1 VLLLVLDIGFFE
13 MGSCQP
19 NLALNKEHRR
29 DAMLKTLM
37 ILAVITCVLISPA
50 ASDNPAPAKRADIEK
65 LMRITG
71 PPDVTKQISNFFIRQ
86 MSKAIKASRPDLP
99 AKTYRILSEEINKV
113 IEEQMT
119 TKGGF
124 LDMVIPIYA
133 KHFSHKDIRGLLKFY
148 QTDLG
153 KKTIKIWPLILQES
167 MTLAQNWSK
176 SLGPLI
182 KKNINKRFKNEG
194 IDLSV

>member
-1 VLLLVLDIGFFE
+1 MFQIL
-13 MGSCQP
+13 M
-19 NLALNKEHRR
+19 
-29 DAMLKTLM
+29 TLT
-37 ILAVITCVLISPA
+37 VIRCVLISPA
-50 ASDNPAPAKRADIEK
+50 VSSNLAPAKRADIEK

-71 PPDVTKQISNFFIRQ
+71 PPDVTKQIANFFIRQ
-86 MSKAIKASRPDLP
+86 MSQSLKASRPDLP
-99 AKTYRILSEEINKV
+99 AKTYRILSEEINRV

-153 KKTIKIWPLILQES
+153 KNTIKIWPLILQES
-167 MTLAQNWSK
+167 LALAQDWSK

-182 KKNINKRFKNEG
+182 KINVNKRFKKEG

>member
-1 VLLLVLDIGFFE
+1 
-13 MGSCQP
+13 
-19 NLALNKEHRR
+19 
-29 DAMLKTLM
+29 MLKPLM

-50 ASDNPAPAKRADIEK
+50 ASDSLSPAKRADIEK

-71 PPDVTKQISNFFIRQ
+71 PPDVTRQLSNFFIRQ
-86 MSKAIKASRPDLP
+86 MSLAVKTTRPDLP

-119 TKGGF
+119 AKGGF

-133 KHFSHKDIRGLLKFY
+133 KHFSHQDIRELLKFY

-167 MTLAQNWSK
+167 MALAQDWSK

-182 KKNINKRFKNEG
+182 KKNVNNRFKKEG
-194 IDLSV
+194 INLSV

>member
-1 VLLLVLDIGFFE
+1 
-13 MGSCQP
+13 MT
-19 NLALNKEHRR
+19 
-29 DAMLKTLM
+29 KTLM
-37 ILAVITCVLISPA
+37 ILTVVACVLTAPA
-50 ASDNPAPAKRADIEK
+50 AADNIAPAKRADIEK

-71 PPDVTKQISNFFIRQ
+71 PPDVTKQMSNFFIRQ
-86 MSKAIKASRPDLP
+86 MSQAIKASRPDLP
-99 AKTYRILSEEINKV
+99 AKTYRILGEEINRV

-119 TKGGF
+119 AKGGF

-133 KHFSHKDIRGLLKFY
+133 RHFSHEDIKGLLKFY

-167 MTLAQNWSK
+167 MTLAQDWSE

-182 KKNINKRFKNEG
+182 KNKVNQRFQKEG

>member
-1 VLLLVLDIGFFE
+1 MI
-13 MGSCQP
+13 
-19 NLALNKEHRR
+19 LNRDQRR
-29 DAMLKTLM
+29 NAMTKTLM
-37 ILAVITCVLISPA
+37 ILTVVACVLTAPA
-50 ASDNPAPAKRADIEK
+50 AADNIAPAKRADIEK

-71 PPDVTKQISNFFIRQ
+71 PPDVTKQMSNFFIRQ
-86 MSKAIKASRPDLP
+86 MSQAIKASRPDLP
-99 AKTYRILSEEINKV
+99 AKTYRILGEEINRV

-119 TKGGF
+119 AKGGF

-133 KHFSHKDIRGLLKFY
+133 RHFSHEDIKGLLKFY

-167 MTLAQNWSK
+167 MTLAQDWSE

-182 KKNINKRFKNEG
+182 KNKVNQRFQKEG

>member
-1 VLLLVLDIGFFE
+1 
-13 MGSCQP
+13 
-19 NLALNKEHRR
+19 
-29 DAMLKTLM
+29 MLKTLM
-37 ILAVITCVLISPA
+37 TLAVITCVLISPA
-50 ASDNPAPAKRADIEK
+50 ASDNIAPAKRADIEK

-71 PPDVTKQISNFFIRQ
+71 PPDVTKQLSNFFIRQ
-86 MSKAIKASRPDLP
+86 MSQAIKASRPDLP
-99 AKTYRILSEEINKV
+99 PKTYRILGEEINRV

-119 TKGGF
+119 AKGGF

-133 KHFSHKDIRGLLKFY
+133 KHFNHTDIKGLLRFY

-167 MTLAQNWSK
+167 MTLAQDWSK
-176 SLGPLI
+176 SLGPI
-182 KKNINKRFKNEG
+182 IQKNVNSRFEKEG

>member
-1 VLLLVLDIGFFE
+1 MV
-13 MGSCQP
+13 
-19 NLALNKEHRR
+19 LNKEQRR
-29 DAMLKTLM
+29 NAMLKTLLT
-37 ILAVITCVLISPA
+37 LAVITCVLISPA
-50 ASDNPAPAKRADIEK
+50 ASDNLSQAKRADIEK

-86 MSKAIKASRPDLP
+86 MSQAIKASRPDLP
-99 AKTYRILSEEINKV
+99 AKTYQILSEEINNV

-119 TKGGF
+119 AKGGF

-133 KHFSHKDIRGLLKFY
+133 KHFSHNDIRGLLNFY

-167 MTLAQNWSK
+167 MSIAQDWSK
-176 SLGPLI
+176 SLAPLI
-182 KKNINKRFKNEG
+182 KQNINKRFKKEG
-194 IDLSV
+194 INLSV

>member
-1 VLLLVLDIGFFE
+1 
-13 MGSCQP
+13 
-19 NLALNKEHRR
+19 
-29 DAMLKTLM
+29 M
-37 ILAVITCVLISPA
+37 ILTVVACVLTAPA
-50 ASDNPAPAKRADIEK
+50 AADNIAPAKRADIEK

-71 PPDVTKQISNFFIRQ
+71 PPDVTKQMSNFFIRQ
-86 MSKAIKASRPDLP
+86 MSQAIKASRPDLP
-99 AKTYRILSEEINKV
+99 AKTYRILGEEINRV

-119 TKGGF
+119 AKGGF

-133 KHFSHKDIRGLLKFY
+133 RHFSHEDIKGLLKFY

-167 MTLAQNWSK
+167 MTLAQDWSE

-182 KKNINKRFKNEG
+182 KNKVNQRFQKEG